1 MQPVRT
7 PGTHEAGAPRRRTN
21 GGTMPI
27 PRHFFAALL
36 LMLPVAGNA
45 ADYPTK
51 PIRLIVPYPPGG
63 GNDTLARIFGQKLT
77 ESWGQQVVIDNR
89 PGAGTTIGTTLA
101 SRAVPD
107 GYTILLSSIA
117 THALAP
123 YLYKNPGY
131 DPVSDFAPITLLA
144 IAPTIL
150 VLNNALPFKSLQ
162 ELIAAA
168 KASPGKYS
176 YASGGSGSPPHMAG
190 AIFASMTGIT
200 LLHVPYK
207 GGAPAQIDTISGQ
220 THMMFDTA
228 ASIMPQV
235 KSGKLK
241 ALAIARDKRLSELPD
256 LPTFA
261 EQGVKG
267 YEVNAW
273 YSMHAPAG
281 VPKQVIAKLNHEIVR
296 ILNTPEIAERI
307 KQLGSE
313 PVGNTPDQFAAFVK
327 AEAAK
332 YAKAIKESGARVD

>member
-1 MQPVRT
+1 MRMLKQI
-7 PGTHEAGAPRRRTN
+7 AMCA
-21 GGTMPI
+21 
-27 PRHFFAALL
+27 ASALL
-36 LMLPVAGNA
+36 PAAVNA
-45 ADYPTK
+45 ADYPAK
-51 PIRLIVPYPPGG
+51 SIRLIVPYPPGG
-63 GNDTLARIFGQKLT
+63 GNDTLARIFGQKLS

-89 PGAGTTIGTTLA
+89 PGAGTTIGTALA
-101 SRAVPD
+101 ARAVPD
-107 GYTILLSSIA
+107 GYTLLLSSIA

-123 YLYKNPGY
+123 FLYRNPGY
-131 DPVSDFAPITLLA
+131 DPVADFAPITLLA

-150 VLNNALPFKSLQ
+150 VVNNGLPFKSVQ

-176 YASGGSGSPPHMAG
+176 YASGGAGSPPHMAG
-190 AIFASMTGIT
+190 AIFAAMTGIT

-241 ALAIARDKRLSELPD
+241 ALAIARDKRLPELPD
-256 LPTFA
+256 LPTFI

-281 VPKQVIAKLNHEIVR
+281 VPRQIIARLNQEIVR
-296 ILNTPEIAERI
+296 ILNTPEIGERI

-313 PVGNTPDQFAAFVK
+313 PVGNTPAQFAAFVK
-327 AEAAK
+327 AEASK
-332 YAKAIKESGARVD
+332 YAKAIKDSGARVD